1 MKMDKAK
8 TKVQA
13 NSPRDVYKKIKP
25 IEMKKSPGQTKN
37 IESKRMSHVQVNFA
51 NKQLLK
57 DEDSPTRPQL
67 IKQVNQSDL

>member
-8 TKVQA
+8 NKVQA

-25 IEMKKSPGQTKN
+25 LEMKKSPGPTKN

-51 NKQLLK
+51 NK
-57 DEDSPTRPQL
+57 
-67 IKQVNQSDL
+67 